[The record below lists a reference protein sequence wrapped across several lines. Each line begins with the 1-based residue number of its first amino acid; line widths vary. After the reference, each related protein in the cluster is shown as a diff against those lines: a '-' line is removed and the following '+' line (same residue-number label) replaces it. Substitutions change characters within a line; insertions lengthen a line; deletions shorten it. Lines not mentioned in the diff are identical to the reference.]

1 MELPGTFQWKR
12 TLIFQFP
19 LFKCC
24 NKLQWYKSG
33 VSCYWS
39 WIYIQ
44 KYIVYNTKFECPR
57 QIQSQDPAA
66 LHMLSLFMASAV
78 QISTLGRPSVGQPQ
92 AQLMPSWRS
101 EGQHEMI
108 LRSLTAGQVP
118 KTIPRLLWET
128 KLRNKV
134 AQWNNPKNKIYTV
147 IMSSSAL
154 YWSFLAMKDFRTLAH
169 PASWKNVCCVT
180 RSISFEPCS
189 LYWLLITNPTKIN
202 RFVPGKFQKNLVF
215 ESSHVILQSSPLA
228 SNIFNK
234 AFGSIPNGICSGDI
248 KRRFLGELLG
258 QGHTTRCPWNFPWK
272 VSNLC
277 GYPLRGEG

>member
-154 YWSFLAMKDFRTLAH
+154 YWSFLAMKDFHTF
-169 PASWKNVCCVT
+169 S
-180 RSISFEPCS
+180 S
-189 LYWLLITNPTKIN
+189 
-202 RFVPGKFQKNLVF
+202 PGKLEKRLLCYPIYIFWAMQP
-215 ESSHVILQSSPLA
+215 ILIIDYK
-228 SNIFNK
+228 SN
-234 AFGSIPNGICSGDI
+234 
-248 KRRFLGELLG
+248 
-258 QGHTTRCPWNFPWK
+258 
-272 VSNLC
+272 
-277 GYPLRGEG
+277 